1 MNTEMSAE
9 ATEVAE
15 MNYQNTKMQQWI
27 LRILF
32 RLGAHKQFITQH
44 GISSQS
50 LADYL
55 HLTYEHS
62 FSFSQQDQHLL
73 LRELRKYYQDVE
85 QHNSLTQ
92 NSIFQS
98 AVNRFAT
105 RIGLNSAEKS
115 ILEFTLQLHQE
126 RLLDDVTE
134 WLGPLTSAKVYRVLA
149 VILDMT
155 EIDIRDALGPTSTL
169 TKTGLISLEMNGA
182 HLLRNKL
189 EPFSPT
195 LAECLYAGETSPARL
210 LQGMI
215 NSCGPA
221 QLTLDNYAHIPAVNI
236 LRQWLHHAL
245 STDRVGVNVL
255 IHGQPGSGKSQLCRL
270 MAKELQASL
279 YEVSSENE
287 ALRPISGSRRLRAW
301 RAAQRLFIDEKAI
314 ILLDEAEDVFIES
327 PGLYN
332 SNPFPVAKAWINRL
346 LEENVV
352 PSLWVANDISSL
364 DPALVRRFDM
374 VIELNAPPR
383 AQRAEIIQQACGE
396 ILAPSTLSHLA
407 EAPYLTPAVINRA
420 ASVLEGIG
428 EKLPKEKCTE
438 TLIYLINNTLKA
450 QGHTPI
456 KKSIAA
462 VQTPAL
468 YDTAFINSD
477 HQLKEIGNDLTP
489 DHSARFCLY
498 GPPGTGKTA
507 WVYWLAKQLDI
518 VVIERKASQLF
529 GRYVGESEQNIAA
542 LFEQAQRDNALL
554 LIDEIDSFL
563 SARDKFQHHWQV
575 SSANEMLSQMAQFD
589 GVLIATTNR
598 FDVLDAAALRRFDL
612 KVRFNYLCDDQAV
625 ALLNLYCREL
635 QLNEPQPGVIKEILK
650 LDYLT
655 PGDFALVARQHHFKP
670 VRSAEAF
677 VNALKTECWMKKRDK
692 PAIGFLH

>member
-1 MNTEMSAE
+1 MNTVMSAE
-9 ATEVAE
+9 VSQVAE

-44 GISSQS
+44 GFSSQP

-55 HLTYEHS
+55 HLNNEHS
-62 FSFSQQDQHLL
+62 FNLSQQDQDSLL
-73 LRELRKYYQDVE
+73 KRLRKYYQDAE
-85 QHNSLTQ
+85 QYNSLTQ
-92 NSIFQS
+92 ASIFQT
-98 AVNRFAT
+98 AVSRFAT
-105 RIGLNSAEKS
+105 RIGLNSAEKA

-134 WLGPLTSAKVYRVLA
+134 WLGPLTSSKVYRTLA
-149 VILDMT
+149 MTLDIT
-155 EIDIRDALGPTSTL
+155 ETEVREALGPSSTL
-169 TKTGLISLEMNGA
+169 TKTGLVSLEMNGA

-195 LAECLYAGETSPARL
+195 LAERLYSGETSPARL

-215 NSCGPA
+215 NICGPA
-221 QLTLDNYAHIPAVNI
+221 HLKLDNYAHIPAVNI

-245 STDRVGVNVL
+245 STQRIGVNIL

-270 MAKELQASL
+270 IANELQTPL

-287 ALRPISGSRRLRAW
+287 SLRPISGSRRLRAW
-301 RAAQRLFIDEKAI
+301 RAAQRLFIDERAI
-314 ILLDEAEDVFIES
+314 ILLDEAEDVFVES
-327 PGLYN
+327 PGIHN
-332 SNPFPVAKAWINRL
+332 SSPLPLAKAWINRL

-352 PSLWVANDISSL
+352 PTLWVANDIDCM
-364 DPALVRRFDM
+364 DPAMVRRFDM

-383 AQRAEIIQQACGE
+383 NQRAEIIQEACGE
-396 ILAPSTLSHLA
+396 ILAPGALALLA
-407 EAPYLTPAVINRA
+407 EASYLAPAVINRA
-420 ASVLEGIG
+420 ANVLAGIG
-428 EKLPKEKCTE
+428 DKLSKEKCSE
-438 TLIYLINNTLKA
+438 TLMYLINNTLKA
-450 QGHTPI
+450 QGHKPI
-456 KKSIAA
+456 KNHVAA
-462 VQTPAL
+462 QIPAF
-468 YDTAFINSD
+468 YDTAFINCD
-477 HQLKEIGNDLTP
+477 NPLDEIGKALTP
-489 DHSARFCLY
+489 GHSARFCLY
-498 GPPGTGKTA
+498 GPSGTGKTA
-507 WVYWLAKQLDI
+507 WAHWLAKQLDK

-542 LFEQAQRDNALL
+542 LFEQAQRDNAIL

-563 SARDKFQHHWQV
+563 SARDEFQHHWQV
-575 SSANEMLSQMAQFD
+575 SSANEMLSQMALFE

-598 FDVLDAAALRRFDL
+598 FDVLDDAALRRFDL
-612 KVRFNYLCDDQAV
+612 KVRFNYLCDDQAA
-625 ALLNLYCREL
+625 ALLNIYYRKL
-635 QLNEPQPGVIKEILK
+635 QLNEPQSADMKEISK

-670 VRSAEAF
+670 VSSTEAF
-677 VNALKTECWMKKRDK
+677 VAALKAECWMKKREK

>member
-1 MNTEMSAE
+1 MNTVMSAE
-9 ATEVAE
+9 VNEVAE
-15 MNYQNTKMQQWI
+15 MNYQDTKMQQWI

-32 RLGAHKQFITQH
+32 RLGAHKQFITQY
-44 GISSQS
+44 GFSSQP

-55 HLTYEHS
+55 HLNNEHT
-62 FSFSQQDQHLL
+62 FNLSQQDHDSLL
-73 LRELRKYYQDVE
+73 KRLRKHYQDAE

-92 NSIFQS
+92 ASIFQT

-105 RIGLNSAEKS
+105 RIGLNSAEKV

-134 WLGPLTSAKVYRVLA
+134 WLGPLTSAKVYRTLA
-149 VILDMT
+149 MILDIPET
-155 EIDIRDALGPTSTL
+155 EVREALGPSSTL
-169 TKTGLISLEMNGA
+169 TKTGLVSLEMNGA

-195 LAECLYAGETSPARL
+195 LAERLYAGETSPARL

-215 NSCGPA
+215 NICGPA
-221 QLTLDNYAHIPAVNI
+221 HLKLNNYDHIPAVNI

-245 STDRVGVNVL
+245 STQRIGVNIL

-270 MAKELQASL
+270 IANELQTPL

-287 ALRPISGSRRLRAW
+287 SLRPISGSRRLRAW
-301 RAAQRLFIDEKAI
+301 RAAQRLFIDERAI
-314 ILLDEAEDVFIES
+314 ILLDEAEDVFVES
-327 PGLYN
+327 PGVHN
-332 SNPFPVAKAWINRL
+332 SSSLPLAKAWINRL

-352 PSLWVANDISSL
+352 PSLWVANDIGCM
-364 DPALVRRFDM
+364 DPAMVRRFDM
-374 VIELNAPPR
+374 VIELNTPPR
-383 AQRAEIIQQACGE
+383 HQRAEIIQEACSE
-396 ILAPSTLSHLA
+396 ILAPHALSQLA
-407 EAPYLTPAVINRA
+407 EVPYLAPAVINRA
-420 ASVLEGIG
+420 ANVLAGVG
-428 EKLPKEKCTE
+428 DKLSKEKRPE
-438 TLIYLINNTLKA
+438 TLMYLINNTLKA
-450 QGHTPI
+450 QGHKPI
-456 KKSIAA
+456 KNHVTA
-462 VQTPAL
+462 QTPAI

-477 HQLKEIGNDLTP
+477 NQLDEIGKALTP
-489 DHSARFCLY
+489 GHSARFCLY

-507 WVYWLAKQLDI
+507 WAHWLAKQLDK

-542 LFEQAQRDNALL
+542 LFEQAQHDNAIL

-563 SARDKFQHHWQV
+563 SARDEFQHHWQV
-575 SSANEMLSQMAQFD
+575 SSANEMLSQMAQFE

-598 FDVLDAAALRRFDL
+598 FDVLDVAALRRFDL
-612 KVRFNYLCDDQAV
+612 KVRFNYLCQDQAV
-625 ALLNLYCREL
+625 ALLNLYSREL
-635 QLNEPQPGVIKEILK
+635 QLNEPQSADNKEVSK

-655 PGDFALVARQHHFKP
+655 PGDFTLVARQHQFKP
-670 VRSAEAF
+670 VSSIEAF
-677 VNALKTECWMKKRDK
+677 VAALKTECWMKKREK

>member
-1 MNTEMSAE
+1 MNTDMSDE
-9 ATEVAE
+9 SPEVAE
-15 MNYQNTKMQQWI
+15 MNYQDTKMQQWI

-44 GISSQS
+44 GFSSQS

-55 HLTYEHS
+55 NLTYEHS

-73 LRELRKYYQDVE
+73 LRNLRKYYQDAE

-92 NSIFQS
+92 TSIFQS

-126 RLLDDVTE
+126 RLLDDATE

-149 VILDMT
+149 AILDMT

-195 LAECLYAGETSPARL
+195 LAERLYAGETSPARL

-245 STDRVGVNVL
+245 STDRVGVNIL

-287 ALRPISGSRRLRAW
+287 ALRPMSGSRRLRAW

-314 ILLDEAEDVFIES
+314 ILLDEAEDVFIDS

-332 SNPFPVAKAWINRL
+332 SSPLPLAKAWINRL
-346 LEENVV
+346 LEENAV
-352 PSLWVANDISSL
+352 PSLWVANDIRSL

-383 AQRAEIIQQACGE
+383 AQRAEIIQQACGAM
-396 ILAPSTLSHLA
+396 LAPDTLSQLS
-407 EAPYLTPAVINRA
+407 EAPYLAPAVVNRA
-420 ASVLEGIG
+420 ASVLAGIG
-428 EKLPKEKCTE
+428 ENLPKENRPE
-438 TLIYLINNTLKA
+438 TLMYLINNTLKA
-450 QGHTPI
+450 QGHMPI
-456 KKSIAA
+456 KHHVAA
-462 VQTPAL
+462 QTSAL
-468 YDTAFINSD
+468 YDSAFINSD
-477 HQLKEIGNDLTP
+477 VPLGEIGKSLMP
-489 DHSARFCLY
+489 GQSARFCLY

-507 WVYWLAKQLDI
+507 WAYWLAQQLNM

-529 GRYVGESEQNIAA
+529 GRYIGESEQNIAA
-542 LFEQAQRDNALL
+542 LFEQVHRDNALL

-563 SARDKFQHHWQV
+563 SAREEYQHHWQV
-575 SSANEMLSQMAQFD
+575 SCTNEMLSQIAQFK

-612 KVRFNYLCDDQAV
+612 KVRFNYLCDDQAI
-625 ALLNLYCREL
+625 ALLALYCREL
-635 QLNEPQPGVIKEILK
+635 QLNEPQSSDIKEVSK

-655 PGDFALVARQHHFKP
+655 PGDFALVARQHQFRP
-670 VRSAEAF
+670 VSSVEAF
-677 VNALKTECWMKKRDK
+677 VAALKNECWMKKRNK
-692 PAIGFLH
+692 PAIGFL

>member
-1 MNTEMSAE
+1 MKTEKSAE
-9 ATEVAE
+9 LTEVAE
-15 MNYQNTKMQQWI
+15 MNYRDTKMQQWI

-44 GISSQS
+44 GFSNQQ

-55 HLTYEHS
+55 HLTHEHP
-62 FSFSQQDQHLL
+62 FNFSQQDQDSLL
-73 LRELRKYYQDVE
+73 NKLRKYYQDAE

-92 NSIFQS
+92 YSIFHS
-98 AVNRFAT
+98 AVSRFST

-134 WLGPLTSAKVYRVLA
+134 WLGPLTSARVYRVLA
-149 VILDMT
+149 AILDMT

-195 LAECLYAGETSPARL
+195 LAERLYAGETSPARL

-221 QLTLDNYAHIPAVNI
+221 QLTLGNYAYIPAVNI

-245 STDRVGVNVL
+245 STDRVGVNIL

-287 ALRPISGSRRLRAW
+287 ALRPMSGSRRLRAW

-314 ILLDEAEDVFIES
+314 ILLDEAEDVFVES
-327 PGLYN
+327 PGIHN
-332 SNPFPVAKAWINRL
+332 SNPLPLAKAWINRL

-352 PSLWVANDISSL
+352 PSLWVANDISCM

-383 AQRAEIIQQACGE
+383 ELRADIIQQACGE
-396 ILAPSTLSHLA
+396 ILAPDAISQLA
-407 EAPYLTPAVINRA
+407 EAPYLAPAVVNRA
-420 ASVLEGIG
+420 ASVLAAIG
-428 EKLPKEKCTE
+428 GNLPKEKRPE
-438 TLIYLINNTLKA
+438 TLMYLINNTLKA

-456 KKSIAA
+456 KLNVKA
-462 VQTPAL
+462 QTPAI
-468 YDTAFINSD
+468 YDTFFINSD
-477 HQLKEIGNDLTP
+477 NQPDEIGTSLTP
-489 DHSARFCLY
+489 GHSARLCLY

-507 WVYWLAKQLDI
+507 WVYWLAKQLDMM
-518 VVIERKASQLF
+518 VIERKSSQLF

-542 LFEQAQRDNALL
+542 LFDQAYRDNALL

-563 SARDKFQHHWQV
+563 SVRDESQYPWQV
-575 SSANEMLSQMAQFD
+575 SSANEMLSQMAQFE
-589 GVLIATTNR
+589 GILIATTNR

-612 KVRFNYLCDDQAV
+612 KVRFNYLCDEQAV

-635 QLNEPQPGVIKEILK
+635 QLNEPQSGVIKEISK

-655 PGDFALVARQHHFKP
+655 PGDFALVARQHQFRP
-670 VRSAEAF
+670 VTSVEAF
-677 VNALKTECWMKKRDK
+677 VTALKTECWMKKRDQS
-692 PAIGFLH
+692 AIGFLH